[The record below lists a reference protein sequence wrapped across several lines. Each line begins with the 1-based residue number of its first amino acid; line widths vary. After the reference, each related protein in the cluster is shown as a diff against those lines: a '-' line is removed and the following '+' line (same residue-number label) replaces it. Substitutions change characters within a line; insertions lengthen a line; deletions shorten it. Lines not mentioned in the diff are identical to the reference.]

1 MLVALHDVVYRYE
14 GIGLADGRPPALDGV
29 TMSVGEG
36 SVVALLGSSGSGR
49 STLLALLNGLLK
61 PSSGRV
67 LIDGLDVAARETNA
81 AALRRQVGL
90 LMQNADDQL
99 FGATVA
105 EDVAFGPNQLGL
117 TTQEVASRVRE
128 ALYSVE
134 LPLADVGARSPFSLS
149 GGQRRRVAIAGILAM
164 RPRLLVLDEPLAGL
178 DPEGKVALLEMLR
191 ALRQRY
197 SLTIIMATKDVASAL
212 AIAEAFVVL
221 HQGRIVLDGD
231 RASLVNSLPR
241 LAELGLELPTQS
253 RVLLALRAR
262 GWHVPPI
269 AESLDAAAEAIAL
282 AAPRYR
288 EAR

>member
-1 MLVALHDVVYRYE
+1 VLVALHDVVYRYE

-134 LPLADVGARSPFSLS
+134 LPLADVGTLSLS

-212 AIAEAFVVL
+212 AVAEAFVVL

-231 RASLVNSLPR
+231 RASLVDSLPR